1 MEAMKR
7 MSKISRVRKSIGLA
21 CVVAGGFL
29 LAPGAW
35 AVDLDK
41 AVEFCTGCHGKDGIS
56 TDPEIPIIAGNSI
69 EYMVSAM
76 TDFKKKERPCTPT
89 AIRTGDKKGTKT
101 DMCQNLKDLSD
112 ADIKQVAQYF
122 VGKKFV
128 SAKQKFDATLAKQ
141 GNVIFSKECAKCH
154 AGDNGQ
160 PSDDV
165 GRLAG
170 QWTPYLRAQYK
181 DFVAGKRIV
190 PKKMKP
196 KIEAISKEDYEA
208 MLNYWA
214 SLQ

>member
-1 MEAMKR
+1 MTTIAKKFSTLLGCMV
-7 MSKISRVRKSIGLA
+7 SA
-21 CVVAGGFL
+21 GFL

-35 AVDLDK
+35 ALDMNQTI
-41 AVEFCTGCHGKDGIS
+41 EFCTGCHGKDGVS

-122 VGKKFV
+122 AGKKFV
-128 SAKQKFDATLAKQ
+128 SAKQKFDATLVKQ
-141 GNVIFSKECAKCH
+141 GNAIFSKECAKCH

-170 QWTPYLRAQYK
+170 QWMPYLRAQYR
-181 DFVAGKRIV
+181 DFTTGKRVI

-214 SLQ
+214 SVQ